1 MLYSAAMNKQ
11 QAAAE
16 IGIGVRT
23 LERMIANNEIAA
35 FEVPGK
41 TRSVIDVPESEVE
54 RVKSQRSHPTQI
66 ARPAI
71 AQPDATAPQ
80 AAAQPDATA
89 PPAAIPPNLALE
101 PRTWAN
107 LGEFLRQALDVD
119 AGKKRKPAAPV
130 ESKLL
135 LSLDDAAALG
145 FSRGE
150 LLEAIHAKKLKAH
163 KRRGWRIK
171 RSDLD
176 AYYRKL

>member
-1 MLYSAAMNKQ
+1 MNKQ

-41 TRSVIDVPESEVE
+41 TRSVIEIPEAEVE
-54 RVKSQRSHPTQI
+54 RVKQERAHPTQI

-71 AQPDATAPQ
+71 AA
-80 AAAQPDATA
+80 PDATA

-101 PRTWAN
+101 PRTVAVF
-107 LGEFLRQALDVD
+107 GELLRQALLS
-119 AGKKRKPAAPV
+119 APAQSKAPV
-130 ESKLL
+130 VTVSLGDKLTLNLREASALAGLSRDFL
-135 LSLDDAAALG
+135 LQ
-145 FSRGE
+145 
-150 LLEAIHAKKLKAH
+150 AIHAGKLRAA
-163 KRRGWRIK
+163 KRGRGWNIK

>member
-71 AQPDATAPQ
+71 
-80 AAAQPDATA
+80 AQPDATA